1 MAQKAFSWRKREWV
15 WILLFLLPGMV
26 LYCSLVLFPVVDA
39 FYLSGFRW
47 YGFGEKTFVGLQNF
61 RSLFLSKTFR
71 LSLSVTIRYM
81 LINVPLQITIAYIL
95 AYLLYRKV
103 GPFKFFRFIF
113 FMPCVLLSVVV
124 GYTLSVFLSPWFGI
138 GAVFRTLGLHYT
150 NPLAEPRL
158 ALYGVI
164 FGDFWQWLGIKIV
177 LFYAGF
183 QDLPLDILEA
193 AVLDGANEIQRFLK
207 VVVPLT
213 WDTILT
219 VTTLLLIGSLRVF
232 DLVFIMTGG
241 GPNHA
246 TETLS
251 IHLFNLAF
259 DQMDFGS
266 GSAVAVVL
274 FLISL
279 FFTIALRRAMKKES
293 LL

>member
-1 MAQKAFSWRKREWV
+1 
-15 WILLFLLPGMV
+15 LLPGIT
-26 LYCSLVLFPVVDA
+26 LYCSLVIFPVISA

-47 YGFGEKTFVGLQNF
+47 YGFGEKIFVGFDNF
-61 RSLFLSKTFR
+61 RRLFLSRTFL
-71 LSLSVTIRYM
+71 LSLSVTVRYM
-81 LINVPLQITIAYIL
+81 LINVPLQITVAYVL

-103 GPFKFFRFIF
+103 GPFKFFRFVF

-124 GYTLSVFLSPWFGI
+124 GYTLSVLLSPWFGV
-138 GAVFRTLGLHYT
+138 GALFKTLGLHYT
-150 NPLAEPRL
+150 NPLTDPKL

-183 QDLPLDILEA
+183 QDLPADILEA
-193 AVLDGANEIQRFLK
+193 ATLDGASEMQRFTRI
-207 VVVPLT
+207 VIPLT
-213 WDTILT
+213 WDTIVT

-259 DQMDFGS
+259 DQMDFGA

-274 FLISL
+274 FLISFL
-279 FFTIALRRAMKKES
+279 FTVVLRRVARRES
-293 LL
+293 LF